1 MNQKVY
7 RRYSMN
13 SILIA
18 STAVLMDGRLLMI
31 KEQKNEAGP
40 TWNFPS
46 GHVEPGED
54 IISAARR
61 ETKEETGL
69 DIKIAESAGIF
80 QFTSRTG
87 HPILLFQFLAEFAGG
102 SIKLENG
109 MTEYKWMTA
118 QEILSMDD
126 NGLREPGV
134 IKQIARSILKQSYIP
149 LSFFHTI
156 S

>member
-1 MNQKVY
+1 MD
-7 RRYSMN
+7 

-31 KEQKNEAGP
+31 KEHKNEAGP

-54 IISAARR
+54 IIAAARR

-109 MTEYKWMTA
+109 ITEYSWFTA
-118 QEILSMDD
+118 REILDMDESM
-126 NGLREPGV
+126 LREPGV
-134 IKQIARSILKQSYIP
+134 IRQIARSILKQSSIP
-149 LSFFHTI
+149 LSFFHNL